1 MVLKKEGGG
10 GGNSSFCLSAGA
22 RGTQRHVS
30 RAGGMLA
37 LILSLVAVQRIL
49 VSYFPDMCFVL
60 TKSRFLPT
68 VTFPLPRQLQSWLRE
83 GRSRGC
89 CAVTHSTEDLQV
101 IGVVERSHSLP
112 ADPTCTVWTM
122 RATTSHAACS
132 PPALGRH
139 TQFGVLDNGYKFDM
153 DDQEA
158 LELAHKAIHHAIF
171 RDLASGG
178 IVRVYQVYL

>member
-1 MVLKKEGGG
+1 MKTSG
-10 GGNSSFCLSAGA
+10 
-22 RGTQRHVS
+22 
-30 RAGGMLA
+30 
-37 LILSLVAVQRIL
+37 
-49 VSYFPDMCFVL
+49 D
-60 TKSRFLPT
+60 
-68 VTFPLPRQLQSWLRE
+68 LR
-83 GRSRGC
+83 
-89 CAVTHSTEDLQV
+89 
-101 IGVVERSHSLP
+101 
-112 ADPTCTVWTM
+112 DPTCTVWTM

-178 IVRVYQVYL
+178 IVRGGNSLGEWQSSLKCQQGFDIDGPFRK